1 MRYKSSFIITLPL
14 LIVLLSSFSYSEFNY
29 KVENSNFTI
38 SQNNTYNYH
47 RLRLEL
53 DYKKNNF
60 FATIIGDGVN
70 YYGKDFIN
78 STQFSIFTT
87 IKSDTPFDTQSDFTI
102 HDKSANY
109 AKLYRA
115 YMGYDDMTNRIVAGL
130 QNITMGV
137 GRIWN
142 PTNIFNPKNI
152 YALEPDE
159 VYGVLALSYTR
170 YLSEISHIH
179 AVISQRADKSY
190 KYALRYKGYIGF
202 ADFALSLIHSNDTK
216 MVGYELEGDLGDT
229 GIELRSEGAY
239 IQSDIHTLSGIEE
252 RELYQM
258 IIGADYGFE
267 NGITLIAEALYTSK
281 TFNQNEMLL
290 NLGSEILPSMNLSK
304 FYGALLLAYT
314 FDLSWSGSLTYIE
327 SFNDSNSRFIS
338 PNLTYSINDYS
349 SISLGG
355 MIYGGNAESE
365 FGNISN
371 SYYFKYHLAF

>member
-1 MRYKSSFIITLPL
+1 MITMKQILFI
-14 LIVLLSSFSYSEFNY
+14 LLSTLTLSFAEFNY
-29 KVENSNFTI
+29 KIENSNFTI
-38 SQNNTYNYH
+38 SQNNNYSYNYH

-70 YYGKDFIN
+70 YYGRDFID
-78 STQFSIFTT
+78 SPEFDLFTT
-87 IKSDTPFDTQSDFTI
+87 LSSDTPFETQSNFNRNN
-102 HDKSANY
+102 KSVNY

-115 YMGYDDMTNRIVAGL
+115 YIGYDDMTNRIVAGL

-170 YLSEISHIH
+170 YLSETSHIH

-202 ADFALSLIHSNDTK
+202 ADVALNLIQSNDTK
-216 MVGYELEGDLGDT
+216 MIGYELEGNLGET
-229 GIELRSEGAY
+229 GIELRSEGAF
-239 IQSDIHTLSGIEE
+239 IQSDIHTLSGLETKE
-252 RELYQM
+252 FYQM
-258 IIGADYGFE
+258 ILGADYGFE
-267 NGITLIAEALYTSK
+267 NGITLIAEALYSSK
-281 TFNQNEMLL
+281 TFTQDELFL
-290 NLGSEILPSMNLSK
+290 NLDSEVLPNMNPSK
-304 FYGALLLAYT
+304 FYGALSLTYN
-314 FDLSWSGSLTYIE
+314 FNLSWSGGLTYIE
-327 SFNDSNSRFIS
+327 SFNDSNSRFIAPS
-338 PNLTYSINDYS
+338 LSYSINDYS

-355 MIYGGNAESE
+355 MIYGGNKASE
-365 FGNISN
+365 FGNINN